1 MQSTLF
7 NLLQGKLP
15 VAEGYIRINPNLRLG
30 VFTQHHLDSFDLAKS
45 PLQNMMARWPLAN
58 EVSSHIH
65 TYTTYILHTYIHT
78 YTCIRFHTLTCYHRI
93 QDLHNAYIV

>member
-15 VAEGYIRINPNLRLG
+15 VVEGYIRINPQLRLG
-30 VFTQHHLDSFDLAKS
+30 VFTQHHLDSFDLSQS

-58 EVSSHIH
+58 EVSE
-65 TYTTYILHTYIHT
+65 L
-78 YTCIRFHTLTCYHRI
+78 RFS
-93 QDLHNAYIV
+93 

>member
-65 TYTTYILHTYIHT
+65 TYTTYILHTYIHIHAYAFIRLLVIIAYRT
-78 YTCIRFHTLTCYHRI
+78 YIIHT
-93 QDLHNAYIV
+93 